1 MGLHYF
7 HVKITTTKKH
17 VMMKKSVRYWPA
29 TMHNNYLIISMRI
42 INWPQSNF

>member
-17 VMMKKSVRYWPA
+17 VMMKKIVKCQILA
-29 TMHNNYLIISMRI
+29 
-42 INWPQSNF
+42 SNHAQ